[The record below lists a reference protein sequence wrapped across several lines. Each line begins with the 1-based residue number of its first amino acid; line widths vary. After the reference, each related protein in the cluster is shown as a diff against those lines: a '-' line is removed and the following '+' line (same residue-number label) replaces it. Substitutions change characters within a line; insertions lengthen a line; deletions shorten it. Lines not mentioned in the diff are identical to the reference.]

1 MKMMGRTSIG
11 RLSIRVD
18 LLRYLAVGVANT
30 MIGLSTIYLCMSVLR
45 AGDVIS
51 NLIGYAVGITCSFI
65 LNRRWT
71 FQDHGA
77 MAPQLVRFLL
87 VLAVAYIINL
97 GTVVGLTTELGVN
110 RYIAQ
115 ALGILPY
122 TTVGYLGSRF
132 FAFRT
137 SIVTSSDK

>member
-1 MKMMGRTSIG
+1 MGRTSIG
-11 RLSIRVD
+11 RLSVRLD
-18 LLRYLAVGVANT
+18 LIRYLAVGVANT
-30 MIGLSTIYLCMSVLR
+30 MIGLSTIYLCMAVLR
-45 AGDVIS
+45 TSDVIS
-51 NLIGYAVGITCSFI
+51 NLVGYAVGITCSFI

-71 FQDHGA
+71 FQTRDA
-77 MAPQLVRFLL
+77 IAPQLARFLL

-110 RYIAQ
+110 RYVAQ

-137 SIVTSSDK
+137 SAVTPSNL